1 MKLQTFAFLLCSSG
15 LIAAESSLPS
25 FSDGGFQTPTLS
37 LAESARENV
46 QSGHGNVVR
55 IKAPPIRRRSKGEI
69 RVLSQMPVIAPPE
82 SPVAIMPVIRPDP
95 EIDYKLIIQPVDIE
109 SPE

>member
-46 QSGHGNVVR
+46 QSGHGSVGR
-55 IKAPPIRRRSKGEI
+55 IKAPPIRRRSKGEM
-69 RVLSQMPVIAPPE
+69 RVLSRMPVIAPAV
-82 SPVAIMPVIRPDP
+82 SLVAIMPVIRPDA
-95 EIDYKLIIQPVDIE
+95 EIDFKMIIKPVDIE
-109 SPE
+109 AAE